1 MAEIKWIKIATDIF
15 DNRKI
20 KQIES
25 MPEAD
30 ALIVIWFKI
39 LCLAGNLN
47 ENGILI
53 ITKDIPYTDEM
64 LATEFKK
71 PLNTVRLALSTF
83 VKFGMI
89 EINDNILSVTNWQK
103 YQNVEG
109 MEKIREK
116 NRLRQKRWY
125 DKQKALPNVSP
136 NVSITQPNET
146 EIDIDKEI
154 EIDIDI
160 DKEIEKER
168 IDYQKI
174 ITMYNDTCVSFPR
187 LRSLSDGRKK
197 AIKARMNTGYTYD
210 DFQNVFNLAEA
221 STFLKGGNDRSWS
234 ATFDWMIKDSSM
246 VKILE
251 GNYNDKATIRAAEKT
266 SNPFLEML
274 REEGEI

>member
-30 ALIVIWFKI
+30 TLIVIWFKI

-71 PLNTVRLALSTF
+71 PLNTVRLALATF
-83 VKFGMI
+83 TKFGMI
-89 EINDNILSVTNWQK
+89 EINDDVFSVTNWQK

-125 DKQKALPNVSP
+125 DKQKALPNVRP

-146 EIDIDKEI
+146 EIRDKKEDIDIEIDTDKEI
-154 EIDIDI
+154 
-160 DKEIEKER
+160 ER

-187 LRSLSDGRKK
+187 LRSLSDNRKK
-197 AIKARMNTGYTYD
+197 AIKARINTGYTYD
-210 DFQNVFNLAEA
+210 DFQNVFSLAED
-221 STFLKGGNDRSWS
+221 STFLKGGNDRNWS
-234 ATFDWMIKDSSM
+234 ATFDWMIKDASM

-251 GNYNDKATIRAAEKT
+251 GNYNDKPVARDAEKT
-266 SNPFLEML
+266 SNPFLQML